1 MKKGLDLGPFPSNHA
16 NFFLDIMPM
25 TDLFF
30 QDKISFDSCKVIGSV
45 IAELVTE
52 NFCFKLQ
59 VRPLHSVPV
68 FSISMDNRGGS
79 IRSFWEG
86 EQTLYVGHHG
96 WPTNKILDFRWS
108 KKDKVMLEAI
118 YKFFGKMF
126 LSIFPNFPHFYIQW
140 KLAYEIFSIFQNLQT
155 HWWGKRKNTHVA
167 VSEKRKTEKS

>member
-30 QDKISFDSCKVIGSV
+30 QDKISLDSCKVIGSV

-79 IRSFWEG
+79 RVFEKGSRHSMLA
-86 EQTLYVGHHG
+86 TMVGQQ
-96 WPTNKILDFRWS
+96 I
-108 KKDKVMLEAI
+108 
-118 YKFFGKMF
+118 KF
-126 LSIFPNFPHFYIQW
+126 
-140 KLAYEIFSIFQNLQT
+140 
-155 HWWGKRKNTHVA
+155 
-167 VSEKRKTEKS
+167 